1 MWYGGYR
8 EDVITAEGVRLRRI
22 RTVRLG
28 EVSRMGKREAE
39 RELSSRLAAINQGT
53 HKPEV
58 VIDFERFVLERWE
71 PNILPMLRFSTAR
84 NYRHLARRHLVPFF
98 GRMKLAE
105 ILPAD
110 VQQFLAEK
118 AKHYAPKTVLEL
130 RNLLSKIF
138 GTAERWGYRQ
148 SNPARGAQVP
158 ALEDTRERIALAPE
172 QVRKLLGELAEP
184 FRTMVHLAVLSGL
197 RRGELLGLRWG
208 RVDFVEGSVTV
219 AESNYEGHAGP
230 PKTRASRRKVFV
242 DSVVLNALRGIW
254 PAEANADALV
264 FPSERGTPLNPNNV
278 LHRVL
283 HPACRRAEI
292 PEVGFHTF
300 RYTFATWANANGESI
315 KAIQAQ
321 MGHTDSRLTLSV
333 YTQPMPEAQRQL
345 ASRVAD
351 KLSGVLLPDAA
362 KLPMEAEWPEG
373 LPN

>member
-1 MWYGGYR
+1 MWYGCFR
-8 EDVITAEGVRLRRI
+8 EDVITADGVRVRRL

-28 EVSRMGKREAE
+28 SVLEMGKREAE
-39 RELSSRLAAINQGT
+39 RKLSERLAAINQGT
-53 HKPEV
+53 HRPEV
-58 VIDFERFVLERWE
+58 LIEFERFVLERWE
-71 PNILPMLRFSTAR
+71 PNTLPMLRFSTAR
-84 NYRHLARRHLVPFF
+84 NYRHLVRRHLNPFF

-105 ILPAD
+105 ISPAD
-110 VQQFLAEK
+110 VQMFLAEK
-118 AKHYAPKTVLEL
+118 SKRYAPKTVLEL

-158 ALEDTRERIALAPE
+158 TLVDTRERIALTPE
-172 QVRKLLGELAEP
+172 QVRKLLDELAEP
-184 FRTMVHLAVLSGL
+184 FRTMVLLAVLSGL

-242 DSVVLNALRGIW
+242 DSVVLDALRGIQ
-254 PAEANADALV
+254 PALVNSDALV
-264 FPSERGTPLNPNNV
+264 FPSERGTALNPNNV

-283 HPACRRAEI
+283 HPACKRAGI
-292 PEVGFHTF
+292 PEVGFHAF
-300 RYTFATWANANGESI
+300 RYTFATWANADGESI
-315 KAIQAQ
+315 KAVQAQ
-321 MGHTDSRLTLSV
+321 MGHTDSRLTLGV

-345 ASRVAD
+345 ARKVR
-351 KLSGVLLPDAA
+351 GVLLPDAA
-362 KLPMEAEWPEG
+362 KLPMEAEWSGG